1 MAVRLKGRNKY
12 KMYRAM
18 RKNKSLRSSLP
29 ETRMFN
35 SKNFQ
40 HMVKKYKTVVIK
52 PNNGKQGK
60 RIYFVTNRN
69 GKYYVHLNKKYKV
82 FSSRN
87 STYRYIR
94 KASKKKRFII
104 QQEISLAKI
113 KKRRFDFRIIV
124 QRKCRKDPWVVNGII
139 VRQAGRG
146 FKVTNRKNNGR
157 VLSVDRALSQINIKN
172 KSAKIMEVK
181 RLSLEAAKTLGTSF
195 PGQRIFG
202 VDIGMDP
209 KDNLYIFE
217 LNRWPL
223 LGGFRSLKDKTQ
235 YKRIMYFKRVSR
247 KKK

>member
-1 MAVRLKGRNKY
+1 M
-12 KMYRAM
+12 
-18 RKNKSLRSSLP
+18 
-29 ETRMFN
+29 
-35 SKNFQ
+35 
-40 HMVKKYKTVVIK
+40 
-52 PNNGKQGK
+52 
-60 RIYFVTNRN
+60 TNRN

-82 FSSRN
+82 FSNRN

-202 VDIGMDP
+202 VDIGIDP
-209 KDNLYIFE
+209 KGNLYIFE